1 MILKNL
7 TKTRRED
14 KEIILKMLKLFFM
27 NFILIK
33 YMQILRNKDI
43 IYCDYEYDEKS
54 DKHLL
59 NYLINKLMNNHIP
72 QICLI

>member
-33 YMQILRNKDI
+33 YMQILRNKDT
-43 IYCDYEYDEKS
+43 
-54 DKHLL
+54 
-59 NYLINKLMNNHIP
+59 KLKK
-72 QICLI
+72 QS